1 MTKATSIPQSVF
13 QSTRPMRGATEA
25 IDGLVLIGAISIHA
39 PHAGRDRSNN
49 ALLRENKNFNP
60 RAPCGARLPPFPQ
73 TLLPQGFQSTRPMR
87 GATTEGGPRYSRPRH
102 FNPRAPCGARRAGY
116 YRRISM
122 AKFQS
127 TRPMR
132 GATTTLSTALLPQ
145 GFQSTR
151 PMRGATKNAFRRA
164 DGKQFQSTRPM
175 RGATWAEDVN
185 GKHIQ
190 FQSTRPMRGATPTAP
205 TPSLSRSYF
214 NPRAPC
220 GARPGPTGHRA
231 GVGGISIHAP
241 HAGRDFFNFMP
252 IFWHRHFNPRAP
264 CGARPC
270 GVPCTLPPAG
280 YFNPRAPCGARLS
293 CSRPLAR
300 RRLFQ
305 STRPMRGATALYWYL
320 SG

>member
-1 MTKATSIPQSVF
+1 
-13 QSTRPMRGATEA
+13 
-25 IDGLVLIGAISIHA
+25 
-39 PHAGRDRSNN
+39 
-49 ALLRENKNFNP
+49 
-60 RAPCGARLPPFPQ
+60 
-73 TLLPQGFQSTRPMR
+73 
-87 GATTEGGPRYSRPRH
+87 
-102 FNPRAPCGARRAGY
+102 
-116 YRRISM
+116 
-122 AKFQS
+122 
-127 TRPMR
+127 
-132 GATTTLSTALLPQ
+132 
-145 GFQSTR
+145 
-151 PMRGATKNAFRRA
+151 
-164 DGKQFQSTRPM
+164 M

-300 RRLFQ
+300 PLLFQSTRPMRGATPALPALWMRRLFQ